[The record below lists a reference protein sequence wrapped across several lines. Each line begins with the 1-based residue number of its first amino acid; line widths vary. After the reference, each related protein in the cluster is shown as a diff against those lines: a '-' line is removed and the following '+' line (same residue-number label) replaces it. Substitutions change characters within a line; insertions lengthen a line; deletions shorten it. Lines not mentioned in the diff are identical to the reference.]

1 MSARSFRAWRHAA
14 CALAVGFVGACL
26 PNPQSVAERR
36 AEFPRASLMG
46 SLVLTAPPPGMVEVG
61 AVFGDRIKLVG
72 YTLDPEQPKR
82 GDSVKVT
89 FYWSALRPIAEDFQV
104 FVHGD
109 AAGANA
115 RRIHGDHYPAKG
127 DYPTDVWREGEIVA
141 DPFTIRISGD
151 YAPERFGLYTGL
163 YMGDYRLPLS
173 DRGKAPADNE
183 NRSRAVEI
191 VL

>member
-1 MSARSFRAWRHAA
+1 VSGARVAAARAA
-14 CALAVGFVGACL
+14 CAALALGLGGACL

-36 AEFPRASLMG
+36 AEFPREGLMG
-46 SLVLTAPPPGMVEVG
+46 ALVFTAPPPGMVEVG
-61 AVFGDRIKLVG
+61 AVFGERIKLVG
-72 YTLDPEQPKR
+72 YALDPEHPKR

-109 AAGANA
+109 ASGANA

-163 YMGDYRLPLS
+163 YLGDYRLPLT